1 MSKFNVVVLMAI
13 IFITFNGCKNES
25 SGENKS
31 EITKS
36 NTKNETINISAKKV
50 PKKDKEDE
58 KVLKKIGISTTND
71 GKIIIEPKKTKEF
84 LEKIAKTLK
93 KEAVRIKENNKDIKS
108 EDLGISAKKDKI
120 VIDVNKTEKFLDK
133 LSKDFEKTAKE
144 LGNIFK

>member
-1 MSKFNVVVLMAI
+1 MKRFIAI
-13 IFITFNGCKNES
+13 ILTFLILMTLNGCKSDN
-25 SGENKS
+25 GEKQS
-31 EITKS
+31 EITVG
-36 NTKNETINISAKKV
+36 NTKNVEIMSSAKKV